1 MKGGDGQTSSA
12 QVYKG
17 TNPRDV
23 SPCGDVP
30 EHLID
35 PPTTDLYR
43 KPLLQDQVI
52 DTVRLQRD
60 KWSQTT
66 DALTVPQSGGRA
78 PHDSTATQWI
88 YHPRSLQAYPTSS
101 RQGQHI
107 LRKYLRR
114 LVRSHR

>member
-12 QVYKG
+12 QVYEG
-17 TNPRDV
+17 INPREV

-35 PPTTDLYR
+35 PPKTDLNR
-43 KPLLQDQVI
+43 QPLLSDQVI
-52 DTVRLQRD
+52 SINESQQNSYNNTVHSLNG
-60 KWSQTT
+60 
-66 DALTVPQSGGRA
+66 QSGGRA

-88 YHPRSLQAYPTSS
+88 YHPRSLQAYSTSS